1 LRPFTY
7 SSGTSSE
14 KRFSNKRTV
23 SENIMV
29 TREELKGQWNQVKG
43 RLQEHWG
50 QLTEDDL
57 RQAQGSADQ
66 LVGIVQEK
74 TGATRGEIEHFL
86 SDVIGEGHSAAQ
98 RVGQA
103 ASHYA
108 EEASEL
114 ARQQYDRAAG
124 ATSDFSKQVAH
135 TVRNRPTESLLIAFG
150 LGIATG
156 ALFFLG
162 RDRRS

>member
-1 LRPFTY
+1 
-7 SSGTSSE
+7 
-14 KRFSNKRTV
+14 
-23 SENIMV
+23 MV

-57 RQAQGSADQ
+57 RQAEGSADR
-66 LVGIVQEK
+66 LVGVVQEK
-74 TGATRGEIEHFL
+74 TGATRNEIEQFL
-86 SDVIGEGHSAAQ
+86 SKVLEEGHSAAQ

-108 EEASEL
+108 EEASEMV
-114 ARQQYDRAAG
+114 RHQYERAAG
-124 ATSDFSKQVAH
+124 VTSDFSKQVAH
-135 TVRNRPTESLLIAFG
+135 TVRNRPTESLMIAFG
-150 LGIATG
+150 LGMAAG

-162 RDRRS
+162 RSRRS

>member
-1 LRPFTY
+1 M
-7 SSGTSSE
+7 
-14 KRFSNKRTV
+14 
-23 SENIMV
+23 MV

-57 RQAQGSADQ
+57 RQAQGSADR
-66 LVGIVQEK
+66 LIGVVQEK
-74 TGATRGEIEHFL
+74 TGATRNEIEQFL
-86 SDVIGEGHSAAQ
+86 SNILAEGQSAAQ

-108 EEASEL
+108 EDASEI
-114 ARQQYDRAAG
+114 ARHQYERAAD
-124 ATSDFSKQVAH
+124 ATSQFSRQVAH

-150 LGIATG
+150 LGVAAG

-162 RDRRS
+162 RDRR